1 MHTTLEHALS
11 RVSQVPLASLP
22 TPFERI
28 TRAEQILNYSDIY
41 IKRDDLTGLGPGGNK
56 LRSLEFL
63 LGDALDQGTD
73 VILVATI
80 KSVYIDRSRLRPPRA
95 PLHSDPQRCR
105 TGAQRGKH
113 SSQSPARR
121 RITLSRR
128 GLFSGTCR
136 SCKHSRS
143 EAF

>member
-63 LGDALDQGTD
+63 L
-73 VILVATI
+73 
-80 KSVYIDRSRLRPPRA
+80 SENVYMICTFR
-95 PLHSDPQRCR
+95 
-105 TGAQRGKH
+105 
-113 SSQSPARR
+113 
-121 RITLSRR
+121 
-128 GLFSGTCR
+128 
-136 SCKHSRS
+136 
-143 EAF
+143 